1 MKSFVQIFSE
11 PGHGAIDGLEF
22 WPDPRIDAIHEW
34 NVYKFWL
41 RQFLIDARAGCRVLI
56 EKNLIRVYKSNIGII
71 GQLKWII
78 DLWWN

>member
-41 RQFLIDARAGCRVLI
+41 RQFLIDAVCRVLI